1 MGLFSIATITLW
13 SFKRYDVAVFLVG
26 LSPWLSA
33 LFIPP
38 YSDDLLEATLGSYLR
53 IGILLWMG
61 MVGAI
66 QYIRFRLSHRENAPF
81 HFVLFGL
88 FLLFALISTSYSI
101 DPKFSFIRSCSFIAL
116 FGFLIGLHCWL
127 KDVQRF
133 EQVLNTIFL
142 LVCFFIIIDAMSVVI
157 FPERAWGWEV
167 NNRFQGLWTHPN
179 TMGSIC
185 MISYPILLWKYS
197 RCSPIKKSMIILLM
211 IILGSMHLLTG
222 SRGSLL
228 ATFFGTFVWLFVQK
242 KKVKIM
248 LLMGLIGIL
257 TLSII
262 YFRPPSFGREEG
274 AKFTDLTG
282 RKQFW
287 SGSYTLLMERPILGF
302 GYGIEGKIWE
312 DPRFF
317 ESKETLWS
325 GSAKTSLHNGYI
337 SIAIGLG
344 ITIFF
349 IWCIVLFFPLWQSMS
364 LPSNEYKAFAY
375 AVMIMCMVLNFFES
389 VITDTSS
396 LAAILFWIAWV
407 LAGKLQTLGIKALD
421 LRREASASPSRI
433 NRCGLSVRG
442 LLD

>member
-1 MGLFSIATITLW
+1 MDAVTIIILIGIGLLTIATITLW
-13 SFKRYDVAVFLVG
+13 SFKRYEIAVCFVG

-38 YSDDLLEATLGSYLR
+38 NSDDLVEATLGSYLR
-53 IGILLWMG
+53 ISLLIWMG
-61 MVGAI
+61 MVGVI
-66 QYIRFRLSHRENAPF
+66 QYIRFRLSHSEKIPI
-81 HFVLFGL
+81 HFVLFGI
-88 FLLFALISTSYSI
+88 FLLFGLLSTGYSI
-101 DPKFSFIRSCSFIAL
+101 DPKFTLIRSCSSIAL
-116 FGFLIGLHCWL
+116 FGFLIGLHYWL
-127 KDVQRF
+127 RDCQKID
-133 EQVLNTIFL
+133 QVLNTIFL
-142 LVCFFIIIDAMSVVI
+142 LVCFFIIIDAISIVI
-157 FPERAWGWEV
+157 FPERAWWEL

-197 RCSPIKKSMIILLM
+197 RCSPIKKSMIILL
-211 IILGSMHLLTG
+211 IIIVASMHLLTG

-228 ATFFGTFVWLFVQK
+228 ATFFGTFVWFFVQK
-242 KKVKIM
+242 RKVKMM
-248 LLMGLIGIL
+248 LLVGMIGIL
-257 TLSII
+257 ILSII
-262 YFRPPSFGREEG
+262 HFRPSSFGREEG

-282 RKQFW
+282 REQFW

-344 ITIFF
+344 VIGFF
-349 IWCIVLFFPLWQSMS
+349 IWCIILLSPLWQSMS
-364 LPSNEYKAFAY
+364 LPANDYKAFAY
-375 AVMIMCMVLNFFES
+375 AVMVMCMVLNLNES
-389 VITDTSS
+389 VLTDTSS

-407 LAGKLQTLGIKALD
+407 LAGRLPIRDIKTMGLG
-421 LRREASASPSRI
+421 REASASPTRI
-433 NRCGLSVRG
+433 N
-442 LLD
+442 